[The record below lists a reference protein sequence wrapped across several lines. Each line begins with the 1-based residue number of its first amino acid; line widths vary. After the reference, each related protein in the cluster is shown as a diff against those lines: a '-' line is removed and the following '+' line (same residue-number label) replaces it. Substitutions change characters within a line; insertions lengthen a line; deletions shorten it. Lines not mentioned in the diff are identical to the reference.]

1 MDDVRW
7 QAMKLVFFGMPMF
20 ACILGLIPT
29 RKWFFIST
37 GVFLLCFVGF
47 LYFATQELAKET
59 DAGPEGFGMA
69 MYFGLMGFVA
79 IVSIG
84 LRFLCVAINLTK
96 KLNMKNYLINFFWG

>member
-69 MYFGLMGFVA
+69 MYFGLIAFIFILSVGSRLIFIAFVT
-79 IVSIG
+79 
-84 LRFLCVAINLTK
+84 LK
-96 KLNMKNYLINFFWG
+96 KLI